1 MLGKQDKGNKLLT
14 WEELADQ
21 KSFYL
26 LKLSP
31 ALIIGRQNFN
41 CTVIPVIKSG
51 FIPALVICSTLMI
64 TAVSVWYVIFVSFVP
79 FLTLCYV
86 LKTHFEPLKSSL
98 SPADL
103 YLWMNWNWSKC
114 FYNSIF
120 FLLAG
125 HLGFFFSIQQILCLV
140 WVKFHVILTL
150 LLTAS
155 SWGIN
160 LILQGQHLV
169 LYEVLW
175 TFQVAAVPKWSKKNC
190 ACSSLAF
197 RFR

>member
-1 MLGKQDKGNKLLT
+1 MLGKQDKGNKLLS

-79 FLTLCYV
+79 FLTLRYV

-125 HLGFFFSIQQILCLV
+125 HLGFFFHSADIMPCLGQISCYPNSLAHCFLLGYKSHSAGAASGVV
-140 WVKFHVILTL
+140 W
-150 LLTAS
+150 S
-155 SWGIN
+155 SLNFPG
-160 LILQGQHLV
+160 
-169 LYEVLW
+169 
-175 TFQVAAVPKWSKKNC
+175 C
-190 ACSSLAF
+190 CSS
-197 RFR
+197 